1 MNHTTN
7 IDASTRMALE
17 EDKKD
22 DGMIMDVEESLGN
35 DLEEKKLDK
44 KGDSKMEC
52 AQKVHSQAN

>member
-1 MNHTTN
+1 MNHTNN

-35 DLEEKKLDK
+35 DLEEDKIEKKEE
-44 KGDSKMEC
+44 SKMGS
-52 AQKVHSQAN
+52 A